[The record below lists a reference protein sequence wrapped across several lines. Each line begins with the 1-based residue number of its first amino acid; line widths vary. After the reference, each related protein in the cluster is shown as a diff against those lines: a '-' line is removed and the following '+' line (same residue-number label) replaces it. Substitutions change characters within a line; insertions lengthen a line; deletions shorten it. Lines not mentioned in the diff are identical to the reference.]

1 MMRKRLLALCM
12 VMISVFG
19 LVGCG
24 SSAPK
29 KVQEDSQTEQQTE
42 QQTESEKVMEPQ
54 ASTETEVTVPETSDK
69 TEEVVEMDGRV
80 KVDPNQI
87 TYADQYNFEKIVA
100 KHGDAV
106 AYDEIIEAES
116 AKNAEGINKKSDKE
130 ASDGEYIDI
139 SDNKAFSVTVTL
151 PASQFY
157 KITIAH
163 RAGSHKENPILFNGT
178 KVCDVYSEKGEW
190 IISEYDGIY
199 LEKGKNKITLG
210 EGWSWFS
217 LDYIRIQS
225 GNTIEDS
232 LYDTKRELLSNPYAN
247 LKTQNIYQYLQAVYG
262 KRTLAGQC
270 TDYGHNTE
278 TDALYLGLGK
288 YPAVRTFD
296 FIFDSYSFCKGKPA
310 AKDVKLAKEW
320 SEQGGL
326 VVYDWHWY
334 APVDG
339 CAFYT
344 KDTDFRINLARPS
357 GNLDL
362 SKTDLDEIR
371 ELYNDGKVTIE
382 TVMLFVDIDN
392 IASLLQELEDADV
405 TVLWRPLHE
414 ASGGWFWW
422 GATGP
427 DDYKWL
433 WKTLYERMTNF
444 HHLDNLIWVWNAQDP
459 DWYPGDAYCDIAA
472 LDVYGPSHD
481 YGVSPTTLKE
491 VNSWVNGKKMVTMSE
506 CATMPDPD
514 LIVRDN
520 AYWLWFAVWNWDYL
534 VVNGTTELSEKYTE
548 LEMMKKVY
556 NSDVII
562 TLDELPK
569 F

>member
-1 MMRKRLLALCM
+1 MMKRRTLA
-12 VMISVFG
+12 FG
-19 LVGCG
+19 MAIICCVGLIGCG
-24 SSAPK
+24 PAASK
-29 KVQEDSQTEQQTE
+29 KTDQQS
-42 QQTESEKVMEPQ
+42 ESK
-54 ASTETEVTVPETSDK
+54 TETQVDDPVTITENEESDNDI
-69 TEEVVEMDGRV
+69 MSDRI
-80 KVDPNQI
+80 KVDPNEI
-87 TYADQYNFEKIVA
+87 TYADQYSFDKIVA
-100 KHGDAV
+100 AHGESVDF
-106 AYDEIIEAES
+106 DIIIEAES
-116 AKNAEGINKKSDKE
+116 ESEAEGVNRKSDTTSSE
-130 ASDGEYIDI
+130 GMYVDI
-139 SDNKAFSVTVTL
+139 SDNKAFAVSVTL

-199 LEKGKNKITLG
+199 LEKGENAITLG

-225 GNTIEDS
+225 GNTIEEEFYRGQD
-232 LYDTKRELLSNPYAN
+232 LLLTNPYAN
-247 LKTQNIYQYLQAVYG
+247 LKTQNVYQYLQAVYG

-278 TDALYLGLGK
+278 TDALYLGVGK

-296 FIFDSYSFCKGKPA
+296 FIYDSIGFCKGNPS
-310 AKDVKLAKEW
+310 AKDVALAKEW
-320 SEQGGL
+320 SAQGGL
-326 VVYDWHWY
+326 VVFDWHWY

-344 KDTDFRINLARPS
+344 KDTDFRIDKAIPAD
-357 GNLDL
+357 GLDL
-362 SKTDLDEIR
+362 TYMPLEDIR
-371 ELYNDGKVTIE
+371 GLYREEKISLE

-392 IASLLQELEDADV
+392 ISGLLQDMEDADV

-444 HHLDNLIWVWNAQDP
+444 HQLDNLIWVWNAQDP